1 MIFSRGPFFG
11 IVSPIFAEFGGV
23 VFGVVGRD
31 DTVKESLKS
40 IAGALARGVSGL
52 T

>member
-1 MIFSRGPFFG
+1 MFSRGPFFG
-11 IVSPIFAEFGGV
+11 IVSPILPVFGGV